1 MSLFDWF
8 RKKTKGEAPAPVET
22 ANEANGN
29 KKVPPPP
36 KGAEQPPESEVTR
49 WIARWTKNVEGG
61 DGEAWSLASGLE
73 GLRDSPE
80 VVEALSLLFVRRGE
94 VQEEL
99 AITASK
105 LWSERGERNKAME
118 MLEGRVSARA
128 LFALGA
134 HAEAL
139 ANLSDALA
147 YYERVL
153 LRDYDFLGA
162 RERVS
167 HLREKL
173 GIGAKQASKRETIVA
188 ARDDGPY
195 RILREVARGG
205 AGVVYEAEDQLLHRR
220 VAMKVYHDAVRDR
233 KQCEHEAKAAV
244 RFGGPGVIRVLD
256 LEPERAVLILEW
268 VDGGSLRERLQFAG
282 TRENAQ
288 RILASLAK
296 VLRRVHA
303 QKWVHLDLKPA
314 NILLRHD
321 ASEVVLT
328 DFGIARPMGEL
339 APRGSLG
346 FESPARIAGGR
357 ASRDEDLFGLTR
369 VAEEMARA
377 WHLDA
382 ADLVSVAQGSME

>member
-22 ANEANGN
+22 ANEANGD

-61 DGEAWSLASGLE
+61 DGEARSLASGLE

-80 VVEALSLLFVRRGE
+80 VVEALSLLSVRRGE

-188 ARDDGPY
+188 ARDDGPGG
-195 RILREVARGG
+195 ARGPTVRQVVHAPVCRHAWTRRRRRCRPVVRARDRPAAMIVTPSNLPTCRH
-205 AGVVYEAEDQLLHRR
+205 AGVMCTKVVR
-220 VAMKVYHDAVRDR
+220 VVGCLSASRS
-233 KQCEHEAKAAV
+233 
-244 RFGGPGVIRVLD
+244 P
-256 LEPERAVLILEW
+256 
-268 VDGGSLRERLQFAG
+268 SERLRVPAVSRGLSHGAAG
-282 TRENAQ
+282 C
-288 RILASLAK
+288 SL
-296 VLRRVHA
+296 
-303 QKWVHLDLKPA
+303 P
-314 NILLRHD
+314 
-321 ASEVVLT
+321 
-328 DFGIARPMGEL
+328 P
-339 APRGSLG
+339 
-346 FESPARIAGGR
+346 
-357 ASRDEDLFGLTR
+357 
-369 VAEEMARA
+369 
-377 WHLDA
+377 
-382 ADLVSVAQGSME
+382 